1 MKVAIVYPIELGDHG
16 HVGGGER
23 YALELA
29 RALAE
34 LVDTRLVT
42 FGRSRRTSRDGRL
55 RVEVYPRSWLVR
67 GRLNNPL
74 NPLFLGALR
83 DVDVIHCIGWHTLPT
98 DLAVLFGRLT
108 GKGVFVSDVGGG
120 ADVSL
125 ARVFP
130 IGALVHRFLFL
141 SRYAAALYPQF
152 AERSAVIYGGADL
165 ARFSPAEVPRERRV
179 LFVGRIIPAKGIEG
193 LIDAVDPD
201 APLLIIG
208 RPYDAG
214 YLAGLQRRAEGRT
227 VRFVTDASD
236 DDIVHAYRTSLVTVL
251 PSVRASGHL
260 HPPNVLG
267 LVLLESMA
275 CGTPVICT
283 ESGPEAELVED
294 GVTGFVVP
302 AADPKELRTAILRLL
317 TDPSLPDR
325 LGRAAR
331 CRVVDR
337 FTWQRTAER
346 CMVAY
351 GDGGGATQGEGA
363 S

>member
-1 MKVAIVYPIELGDHG
+1 MKVAIVYPIEFGDRG

-42 FGRSRRTSRDGRL
+42 FGQRRRTSCEGRL
-55 RVEVYPRSWLVR
+55 RVEVYPRAWLVR
-67 GRLNNPL
+67 GRMNNPL
-74 NPLFLGALR
+74 NPHFLWALR
-83 DVDVIHCIGWHTLPT
+83 DVDVVHCIGWHTLPT
-98 DLAVLFGRLT
+98 DLAILFGRLR
-108 GKGVFVSDVGGG
+108 GKRVFVSDVGGG

-141 SRYAAALYPQF
+141 SRYAASLFPQF

-165 ARFSPAEVPRERRV
+165 ARFAPAEVRRERQV
-179 LFVGRIIPAKGIEG
+179 LFVGRIIPAKGIEH

-201 APLLIIG
+201 VPLLIIG

-214 YLAGLQRRAEGRT
+214 YLAELRRRSDSRM
-227 VRFVTDASD
+227 VRFVADAAD
-236 DDIVHAYRTSLVTVL
+236 ADVVDAYRRSLVTVL
-251 PSVRASGHL
+251 PSVGRPGATN
-260 HPPNVLG
+260 PANVLG

-294 GVTGFVVP
+294 GATGYVVR
-302 AADPKELRTAILRLL
+302 AGDLVALRSAISRFLADPGL
-317 TDPSLPDR
+317 SDR
-325 LGRAAR
+325 LGYAAR
-331 CRVVDR
+331 ERVQAD
-337 FTWQRTAER
+337 FTWERTAER
-346 CMVAY
+346 CIKTY
-351 GDGGGATQGEGA
+351 TDGGRG
-363 S
+363 